1 MKRKTFLKTSSVIV
15 AGGILS
21 PMVSCNEQ
29 PKPVRKNWA
38 GNYQYKAENL
48 HQPKTV
54 EEVQA
59 VVKKLDKQKALGS
72 RHCFN
77 DIADSP
83 LNQISTQHFNKVL
96 AIDEQTNT
104 VTVEAGVRYG
114 DLIEGAI
121 GNIIETMA

>member
-15 AGGILS
+15 AGGLLS

-29 PKPVRKNWA
+29 PKTIRKNWA

-48 HQPKTV
+48 HLPKTV

-59 VVKKLDKQKALGS
+59 LVKKLDKQKALGS

-83 LNQISTQHFNKVL
+83 LNQISTQNLNKV
-96 AIDEQTNT
+96 ISVDEKAKT
-104 VTVEAGVRYG
+104 VRSEERRVGKECLCWCRSRWSPYH
-114 DLIEGAI
+114 
-121 GNIIETMA
+121 